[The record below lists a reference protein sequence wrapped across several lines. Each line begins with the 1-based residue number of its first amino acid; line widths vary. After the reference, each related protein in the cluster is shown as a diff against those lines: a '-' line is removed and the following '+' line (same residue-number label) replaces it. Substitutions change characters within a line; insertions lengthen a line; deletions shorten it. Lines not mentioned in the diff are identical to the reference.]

1 MKVSIIDNNREKV
14 EIFKRKKNTSN
25 ESWSWR
31 LSFSLAYRN
40 YGGVPSTAPICEGR
54 LPRSLPSLYEWEQIR
69 RVRLPNTS
77 PASLH
82 LKLRPILTAQSM
94 EILRHGRSLQPESEM
109 SLHAGQHRD
118 KYFYDGND
126 FLETNEGDKAI
137 REILHLLEERE
148 ETYQSAG
155 EESGTS
161 LHHFLQH
168 AILCASILCV
178 ILIIAI
184 FLVHSI
190 TLHIQK
196 TKIQTLSCAV

>member
-1 MKVSIIDNNREKV
+1 
-14 EIFKRKKNTSN
+14 
-25 ESWSWR
+25 
-31 LSFSLAYRN
+31 
-40 YGGVPSTAPICEGR
+40 
-54 LPRSLPSLYEWEQIR
+54 
-69 RVRLPNTS
+69 
-77 PASLH
+77 
-82 LKLRPILTAQSM
+82 M

-184 FLVHSI
+184 FLVHRKHSRHPQTNNEVGRARDTVI
-190 TLHIQK
+190 VVSDVDDTDTLVCDNTSK
-196 TKIQTLSCAV
+196 VAVNQTTFL